1 VSQVQQDSFQL
12 YDNDSWRKLHAIVRT
27 ENAFFEVD
35 VFLPENGFTLFQ
47 ITKITD
53 QIEYHKSIYFLHITS
68 VEGAKKQIGAIVE
81 SLEGDL

>member
-1 VSQVQQDSFQL
+1 VFQVQQDNFRL
-12 YDNDSWRKLHAIVRT
+12 YDNDSWRKLHAIFNI
-27 ENAFFEVD
+27 EDAFFEVD

-53 QIEYHKSIYFLHITS
+53 RVEYHKSIHFLHITS